1 MRKGYLALAS
11 LALLILVPGCKD
23 KEKVKPR
30 HIPRRPTAAKHEM
43 APQPTEAHT
52 KALKKEDHIKKG
64 YDGVINR
71 NRRLKKE
78 TAKLASA
85 GMSATT
91 LTASQEPAKK
101 EIKKQHKVKKERI
114 KKEKK
119 AKQPKAKKE
128 KKQHHKHG
136 KKHEASQV
144 LTSAE
149 TPVTALAATQE
160 PAKKHVRKQHK
171 VKKEKVKKEKKAKQ
185 PKVKKE
191 RAKKEKKAKQPKAKK
206 EKKQHHKHGKKHE
219 ASQVLA
225 SAETPV
231 TALAATQEPAKKH
244 VRKQHKVKK
253 EKVKK
258 EKKQHHK
265 HGKKHKTKGKIAL
278 AAADVMPTALPT
290 EMNAPEEQ
298 ALPVAPEET
307 TPMMKKP
314 ALEEQGIPTTASG
327 EAMEKTIT
335 PEPEEPVIS
344 IEEEEEED
352 LLSAVPEMSTPAVTP
367 AATEPMPMPVPT
379 TEEKVSVRLIK

>member
-144 LTSAE
+144 L
-149 TPVTALAATQE
+149 
-160 PAKKHVRKQHK
+160 
-171 VKKEKVKKEKKAKQ
+171 
-185 PKVKKE
+185 
-191 RAKKEKKAKQPKAKK
+191 
-206 EKKQHHKHGKKHE
+206 
-219 ASQVLA
+219 A

-258 EKKQHHK
+258 EKKHHK
-265 HGKKHKTKGKIAL
+265 QGKEHKTKGKIAL